1 MRQFLFATITL
12 LASAGCQPKN
22 AGTISGGAFG
32 STFAEVP
39 SAVVGSSLDAQDQK
53 VMEQSSPRT
62 VDRMDR
68 GDPLTIGDIIKLH
81 ESGISDETV
90 IRYIRQTKTSYD
102 LNQTQI
108 RRLQNTGVS
117 QRIIDFMLETGR

>member
-12 LASAGCQPKN
+12 LASAGCQTKN

-32 STFAEVP
+32 SNFTEM
-39 SAVVGSSLDAQDQK
+39 SSSVGSSLDAQDKK

-62 VDRMDR
+62 VDRMER

-90 IRYIRQTKTSYD
+90 IRYIRLTKTSYD
-102 LNQTQI
+102 LNQTNI